1 MSWFGNLISGVGNF
15 IGGLFGGSSGAS
27 SALGSTIAGTV
38 SNATQYGYSRSL
50 AQQQQD
56 FNRSNMAYSNSLAK
70 DLTDY
75 NYQTTLN
82 SLMSSPGALREGM
95 ESAGF
100 NPILAY
106 SSGNYTN
113 AVSPGNSS
121 PLASTMPNA
130 PNVDYINDYTRLKSQ
145 INQDNITN
153 STVENTNADTTVK
166 KFGQKLAIIKNL
178 KDLYK
183 DKSMPYYIKKEV
195 SSDLVRYNSDLT
207 TSAFDMFKHQHPTTM
222 RILHKLKNRDFKGI
236 KYEIDSRRN
245 RKFNELNQNNKK
257 YDTVYAWNDVNKKH
271 PYKVEYLDY

>member
-15 IGGLFGGSSGAS
+15 IGGLFGGSSGAGT
-27 SALGSTIAGTV
+27 AMGSTIAGTV
-38 SNATQYGYSRSL
+38 SNATQYGYARSL
-50 AQQQQD
+50 ASQQQD

-75 NYQTTLN
+75 NYNTTMN
-82 SLMSSPGALREGM
+82 SLMNSPGALRQGM

-106 SSGNYTN
+106 SSGSYTN
-113 AVSPGNSS
+113 AVSPGSSS

-130 PNVDYINDYTRLKSQ
+130 PNVDYIGDYTRLKNQ

-153 STVENTNADTTVK
+153 ATVENTNADTTVK

-183 DKSMPYYIKKEV
+183 DKNIPLSVKKEV
-195 SSDLVRYNSDLT
+195 SGDLVRYDSSLT
-207 TSAFDMFKHQHPTTM
+207 QSAVDMFKNQHPTTM
-222 RILHKLKNRDFKGI
+222 RILHKLKNRDFRGI
-236 KYEIDSRRN
+236 KYEIAQRRN
-245 RKFNELNQNNKK
+245 RIKNSINNNNKH
-257 YDTVYAWNDVNKKH
+257 YDTVYGWYDSQKKY